1 MMYNNQWRMEE
12 SQAQE
17 KVLTVDE
24 GAREICRVCW
34 NCVKTVYEADE
45 DGNTFGT
52 GAERIDG
59 VFEELIVPASVVKVN
74 DFAFVD
80 HAALKK
86 ISVLENV
93 TYIGKN
99 AFKGC
104 DGLAFVAAPK
114 VSLSSVADTEGK
126 LKLAMGYLLHKD
138 LYEADIAAEYDA
150 YIKKQKK
157 KLLPIAQKH
166 GLTEAEEVLAAAIA
180 GK

>member
-1 MMYNNQWRMEE
+1 MMYNKRWSMGKSE
-12 SQAQE
+12 AQE

-24 GAREICRVCW
+24 GAYEISRMCW
-34 NCVKTVYEADE
+34 SCTEVVYAPDA
-45 DGNTFGT
+45 DGNMVGT
-52 GAERIDG
+52 GVERIDG

-114 VSLSSVADTEGK
+114 VSLSSVADTDGK

-138 LYEADIAAEYDA
+138 LYEAGIAAEYDA

-157 KLLPIAQKH
+157 KLLPIAQEH